1 VIQRKAPFAS
11 AFMLS
16 IPHWLG
22 QGWLSALHIG
32 LLLQGLALTILL
44 STLVMISATFLG
56 FLLGIA
62 RHRFSNKL
70 LMAIHTSIRNIPLLI
85 HVLFCYFVLG
95 SLLPEAWMLW
105 LNSPHVLWQ
114 IWDLAI
120 AWPSFE
126 FLAAWLAI
134 SLYAAAFI
142 AEDLRSGLNT
152 VAAGQWEAARSQ
164 GFNYWQTLRWVILPQ
179 AFKTAWPPMLG
190 TYLNTIKNTSL
201 TMAIGVMELSYRSRQ
216 IDAQTLLTF
225 QAFAIATLLYVVLI
239 IAVQRIF
246 QTRHVKCETERW
258 A

>member
-1 VIQRKAPFAS
+1 
-11 AFMLS
+11 MLS

-22 QGWLSALHIG
+22 QGFLSAQHIG
-32 LLLQGLALTILL
+32 LMLQGMVLTILL
-44 STLVMISATFLG
+44 SILVIVSATLVG
-56 FLLGIA
+56 FIWGIA
-62 RHRFSNKL
+62 RYRYSNWL
-70 LMAIHTSIRNIPLLI
+70 LTAIHASIRNVPLLI
-85 HVLFCYFVLG
+85 HVLFCYFVVG
-95 SLLPEAWMLW
+95 SLLPETWMLW
-105 LNSPHVLWQ
+105 LNSPHEIWR

-134 SLYAAAFI
+134 TLYAAAFI

-164 GFNYWQTLRWVILPQ
+164 GFNYWQTLRWVVLPQ

-216 IDAQTLLTF
+216 VDAQTLLTF
-225 QAFAIATLLYVVLI
+225 QAFAIATVLYVVLI
-239 IAVQRIF
+239 IGVQRIL
-246 QTRHVKCETERW
+246 QSRKVEYL